1 MVILKSANLA
11 LRFLVELGAL
21 AAVAYWGVRTGPS
34 LPLKIMLGGGAL
46 LLLAVIWG
54 TFAAPKA
61 AVQLPQPTKF
71 VLGLVILEV
80 AALALAIAGQ
90 RPLAIG
96 YAIVVALNAGL
107 LLAWRQ

>member
-1 MVILKSANLA
+1 MVILKPANLA

-21 AAVAYWGVRTGPS
+21 AAVAYWGLQTGQG
-34 LPLKIMLGGGAL
+34 LLLKATLGIGTP
-46 LLLAVIWG
+46 LLLAVVWG

-61 AVQLPQPTKF
+61 AVQLPQPAKF

-80 AALALAIAGQ
+80 AALALATAGQ
-90 RPLAIG
+90 RPLAIA